1 MYRILTL
8 GLAVPLVA
16 TSAWAGNPVFEA
28 PAPAPIEAAPAPLP
42 PAPVL
47 PDWTGAYVGGQIGL
61 GQGEV
66 GDTDA
71 DGLIG
76 GVHAGYDYDFGALVV
91 GGAVDLD
98 LAQIELDGDAG
109 EIDRVFRLKGRV
121 GYDLGQALVYGTAGL
136 AHAAAEVGGTDL
148 DDTGA
153 FYGLGLDYRVTD
165 AWTVGAEVLRH
176 SFDDF
181 DDSGADVEVDTLQLR
196 AGFRF

>member
-1 MYRILTL
+1 MKRILSL
-8 GLAVPLVA
+8 GLALPFVA
-16 TSAWAGNPVFEA
+16 SAALAGNPVFEA
-28 PAPAPIEAAPAPLP
+28 PAPAPVAAAPAALP

-47 PDWTGAYVGGQIGL
+47 PDWTGGYVGGQFGL

-71 DGLIG
+71 DGLLG

-91 GGAVDLD
+91 GAAVDLD
-98 LAQIELDGDAG
+98 LANLELDGDAG
-109 EIDRVFRLKGRV
+109 EIDQVFRLKGRV

-136 AHAAAEVGGTDL
+136 AQASAEVGGTDL
-148 DDTGA
+148 EDTGA
-153 FYGLGLDYRVTD
+153 FFGLGLDYRVATN
-165 AWTVGAEVLRH
+165 WTVGAEVLRH

-181 DDSGADVEVDTLQLR
+181 DDSGADVDVDTLQLR